1 MKFLSELRTCCGGA
15 TIKTVMDGLPPVEKK
30 ESELVNR
37 SGNKR
42 VVSRGRKLRKTESW
56 KPALHVISEDK
67 AIADVD
73 RYSYDKTTVG
83 NSGNKRALKD
93 AGRSGRARKR
103 FGDGYWKMSYAVA
116 MPAFSGML
124 F

>member
-15 TIKTVMDGLPPVEKK
+15 TIRTVMDGLPPVEKK

-42 VVSRGRKLRKTESW
+42 VVSRGRKLRKTENW

-93 AGRSGRARKR
+93 AGRAPKR
-103 FGDGYWKMSYAVA
+103 FGHGYWKMSYAVA